1 MDLLK
6 QQNENVMSL
15 DKIKPSNLVKQVL
28 TAIHWLSSLF
38 RNGSLYKLTICIF
51 CSLLLLPVVSH
62 KAVAQSDTNPSVVFI
77 YGLSKSMWAKLDN
90 EIKVTITQQALSSAL
105 KTYDKKINAG
115 LLAYGHIASRGC
127 NSVQVIK
134 PLQKLNASTFVPV
147 INPLRPRGAAP
158 IGQSLLDAASLVKDK
173 SKPLRII
180 LLSDGLG
187 KCPLDPCETALS
199 LNGANPNITIDV
211 IGIGKSN
218 SPTINPLS
226 CVISPSNGKL
236 TYARNA
242 KEISVALGASIER
255 AKLVKP
261 ALIAEKNPQEKDDNS
276 WAGATEIIVAPT
288 KKTITGAVENEGKAE
303 LKDKFQQNNLKV
315 NKTHGGLALVAHL
328 NDGSAEI
335 KSGLVWRI
343 YNETPDKKTGKH
355 KLISVHRTAA
365 PVMSLAKGTYLI
377 NAAYGRS
384 FLTRK
389 IKVEPGKNLTEH
401 FILNAG
407 GLRISSVLANGTPI
421 SENKVTFDIYSDE
434 RDQFGKRLKVI
445 GKVRPGVV
453 VRLNAGI
460 YHVISTY
467 GDANAQSRADISL
480 VAGKLTE
487 ATINHLSAKV
497 TFKLVYQKGGE
508 ALADTKWSLLS
519 PRGDLI
525 KKSAGALPTHI
536 LAAGDYTILAERGTQ
551 KYSQNFTV
559 TAGDTK
565 QVEVIVQ

>member
-1 MDLLK
+1 
-6 QQNENVMSL
+6 MSL
-15 DKIKPSNLVKQVL
+15 LDLKNTRFKKQ
-28 TAIHWLSSLF
+28 ILSKTKGF
-38 RNGSLYKLTICIF
+38 PPFYKLAICVI
-51 CSLLLLPVVSH
+51 CSSFLFVSAPF
-62 KAVAQSDTNPSVVFI
+62 KALAQSEASPSVVFI

-90 EIKVTITQQALSSAL
+90 EIKVTITQKALSNAL
-105 KTYDKKINAG
+105 KTYDKKIEAG
-115 LLAYGHIASRGC
+115 LLTYGHIENRGC

-134 PLQKLNASTFVPV
+134 PLQKLSASSFVPM

-158 IGQSLLDAASLVKDK
+158 IGQALLDAASLVKDK

-187 KCPLDPCETALS
+187 KCPLNPCETALS

-211 IGIGKSN
+211 IGIGKPN
-218 SPTINPLS
+218 SPNINPLS

-236 TYARNA
+236 TYARST

-255 AKLVKP
+255 AKLAKP
-261 ALIAEKNPQEKDDNS
+261 QLIAQNKSEEKSDNS
-276 WAGATEIIVAPT
+276 WAGATEIIVEPT
-288 KKTITGAVENEGKAE
+288 KKTITGAVEKDGKTE
-303 LKDKFQQNNLKV
+303 LKDKFEQNNLKV
-315 NKTHGGLALVAHL
+315 NNTHGGLALVAHL
-328 NDGSAEI
+328 NDGGTEI

-343 YNETPDKKTGKH
+343 YNEKPDKKTGKH
-355 KLISVHRTAA
+355 KLISAHRTAA
-365 PVMSLAKGTYLI
+365 PVMSLSKGTYLI

-389 IKVEPGKNLTEH
+389 VNIEPGKNKTEH

-445 GKVRPGVV
+445 SKVRPGVV

-460 YHVISTY
+460 YHIISTY

-536 LAAGDYTILAERGTQ
+536 LAAGDYTILAERGSQ

-565 QVEVIVQ
+565 QVEVIIQ